1 MSVELWAYFA
11 RPSEAAK
18 IETQRLHCNLRAI
31 CHEYQKDCVYPISMA
46 KAIIEF
52 ERHSDRYFLSL
63 IAHVP
68 TMLATVCDWNS
79 RQRRLM
85 WIKASRRK
93 GESRAPSPFPLGGC
107 SALPRTGGIP
117 QPLEARPY
125 GQTMPAHLRVRHL
138 DLAARR
144 QQALRFS
151 VRKKAGENVPGTWR
165 PLRKENHLFYTTR
178 RSDYSIIAKY
188 EHMFSMIDTNIRSTY

>member
-1 MSVELWAYFA
+1 MSIELKACFTW
-11 RPSEAAK
+11 PSEDSKTEA
-18 IETQRLHCNLRAI
+18 QRPHCGLRPINHVSKKGYAHPI
-31 CHEYQKDCVYPISMA
+31 CME
-46 KAIIEF
+46 KAIIELK
-52 ERHSDRYFLSL
+52 RQCDSKCPCSSTH
-63 IAHVP
+63 I
-68 TMLATVCDWNS
+68 TMILTTVCDWNS

-93 GESRAPSPFPLGGC
+93 GELRASSPFPLGGY

-151 VRKKAGENVPGTWR
+151 VRKKPRKTSPALGGLSEKRTTYIIPHAG
-165 PLRKENHLFYTTR
+165 
-178 RSDYSIIAKY
+178 
-188 EHMFSMIDTNIRSTY
+188 STIQS